1 MNKDT
6 RIIKF
11 LSVVIGIAAII
22 LSIGS
27 VGGLE
32 QNTMSIKNTCI
43 CQVMSW
49 IMFLFAIKTWD
60 RMKFIEEGRCK
71 HHGSRKTV

>member
-49 IMFLFAIKTWD
+49 LMFLISVKTWD
-60 RMKFIEEGRCK
+60 KMEIIEEGRCK
-71 HHGSRKTV
+71 HHGS

>member
-1 MNKDT
+1 MNRDT

-32 QNTMSIKNTCI
+32 QNTMSIKSTCI
-43 CQVMSW
+43 CQLLSW
-49 IMFLFAIKTWD
+49 LMFLISVKTWD
-60 RMKFIEEGRCK
+60 KMEIIEEGRCK
-71 HHGSRKTV
+71 HHGS